1 MRGKSPSDDQN
12 TPDKSFVQAKEK
24 GPQRLEAL
32 VAASY
37 QLKPSSTDGSDVSEN
52 EWFWRN
58 S

>member
-12 TPDKSFVQAKEK
+12 TPDKTFVQAKEK

-32 VAASY
+32 VAVSS

-52 EWFWRN
+52 E
-58 S
+58 